1 MVLLEFLHLKRC
13 EVNMKDTLSEN
24 ELIFIKFVIDKI
36 DNIKWKSFIIKLLNE
51 STVIGREYS
60 NYGMYIDFNQK
71 NIINIK
77 EIPIDIPV
85 LFSAYLDLPELGN
98 GAFFMFYLR
107 EDRTGLNFLEI
118 SMGMSGFDEDYM
130 ARKIYFKH

>member
-85 LFSAYLDLPELGN
+85 LFPANNSR
-98 GAFFMFYLR
+98 F
-107 EDRTGLNFLEI
+107 I
-118 SMGMSGFDEDYM
+118 
-130 ARKIYFKH
+130 

>member
-1 MVLLEFLHLKRC
+1 
-13 EVNMKDTLSEN
+13 
-24 ELIFIKFVIDKI
+24 
-36 DNIKWKSFIIKLLNE
+36 
-51 STVIGREYS
+51 
-60 NYGMYIDFNQK
+60 MYIDFNQK

-85 LFSAYLDLPELGN
+85 LFSAYLDLPELDN

-130 ARKIYFKH
+130 ARKIYSNINNC